1 MGVVYMF
8 AEKMKQLR
16 RSRGMT
22 QAELAEKLGLSAS
35 AIGMYEQG
43 RREPELSVI
52 MELCNIFNVPA
63 DVLLGTPSAQECLE
77 IKDVMQDIQDRLLA
91 ADELTL
97 DGTPMSRQDIDQL
110 IEAIQMGTNLVLNRV
125 EKQFPQQ

>member
-1 MGVVYMF
+1 MF

-110 IEAIQMGTNLVLNRV
+110 IEAIQMCTNLVLNRV

>member
-1 MGVVYMF
+1 MF

>member
-1 MGVVYMF
+1 MF

-63 DVLLGTPSAQECLE
+63 DVLLGTSPAQDCLE